1 MRSSAELGELLGA
14 AGFRADEN
22 GQGSMS
28 THRHIRRRESF
39 DEVAELY
46 DRARPGYPQRLI
58 DDLVALT
65 DLDKRCR
72 VLEIGSGTGQLTVP
86 LAERGL
92 SVVAVELGSSLAEIA
107 RRKLAPFEHAEVV
120 SPTSTSGYFQKCHS
134 TWSWPRPPFIGSILS
149 DEYRSARRRCTRA
162 ARWRSLKLI
171 GVLVMATICFSQ
183 KANRATH
190 VGTPTTIPP
199 SGRPHSTT

>member
-1 MRSSAELGELLGA
+1 
-14 AGFRADEN
+14 
-22 GQGSMS
+22 MS

-120 SPTSTSGYFQKCHS
+120 VADFVGTSRSAIRPGRGRDRLSLARSRPTSTEVRGGVA
-134 TWSWPRPPFIGSILS
+134 PG
-149 DEYRSARRRCTRA
+149 RRA
-162 ARWRSLKLI
+162 GDL
-171 GVLVMATICFSQ
+171 
-183 KANRATH
+183 
-190 VGTPTTIPP
+190 
-199 SGRPHSTT
+199 